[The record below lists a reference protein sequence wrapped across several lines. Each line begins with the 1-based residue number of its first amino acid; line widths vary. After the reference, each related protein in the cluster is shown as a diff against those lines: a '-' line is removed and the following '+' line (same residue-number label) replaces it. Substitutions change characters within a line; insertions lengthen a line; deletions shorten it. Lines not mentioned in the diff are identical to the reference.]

1 MIKQKSIIELIEK
14 KKEKFTSL
22 SDRVFD
28 TPETLFKEYKS
39 VKEHINC
46 LEAEGFKITKNL
58 CNMPT
63 AVMGETG
70 DKGPIIAFLGEFD
83 ALPNLSQVPFISQP
97 SPVIKNGNGHG
108 CGHNLLG
115 AASLLA
121 ASVVKDWIKLK
132 KTNGQIRYYGC
143 PAEEGGAAK
152 TYMAREGIFKDVD
165 IAISWH
171 PATFNAVNRPFS
183 LANTRIDFMFSGKA
197 AHASSAPHLG
207 RSALDAAELMSVGV
221 NYLREHMPSSARVHY
236 SYLNSGGNSVN
247 VIPDKAAVRYLIRA
261 SNLEQLR
268 NLIERIEKIAE
279 GASLMTETSFNKK
292 IFSGVSNLLGNRV
305 LEKVMQEQFEK
316 LGPVIF
322 DMEDHSFANKI
333 RDTLTSDEIASS
345 FDRVGIETPKNMT
358 FCDFVAPLDGNST
371 YGVGSTDVGDV
382 SWNVPTVQ
390 ARVATCAV
398 GTPFHTWQLVAQG
411 KTKAAHKGMVH
422 AAKIMALTAIELFK
436 NPVLINSAKQEH
448 LEKILETP
456 YRCPIPPDINPPI
469 ILQSHSDE

>member
-1 MIKQKSIIELIEK
+1 MINQESIIGLIEK
-14 KKEKFTSL
+14 KKEIFTSL

-28 TPETLFKEYKS
+28 TPETLFMEYKS

-63 AVMGETG
+63 AVMGEAG

-83 ALPNLSQVPFISQP
+83 ALPGLSQMPFEAQP
-97 SPVIKNGNGHG
+97 SPVTKNGNGHG

-121 ASVVKDWIKLK
+121 ASAVKDWISLK
-132 KTNGQIRYYGC
+132 KINGQIRYYGC

-152 TYMAREGIFKDVD
+152 TYMAREGVFKDVD

-171 PATFNAVNRPFS
+171 PATFNAVNRPIS

-197 AHASSAPHLG
+197 AHAAAAPHLG
-207 RSALDAAELMSVGV
+207 RSALDAVELMNVGA
-221 NYLREHMPSSARVHY
+221 NYLREHMPSTARVHY

-261 SNLEQLR
+261 SDLKQLWNLV
-268 NLIERIEKIAE
+268 ERVEKIAE
-279 GASLMTETSFNKK
+279 GASLMTETSVSKK
-292 IFSGVSNLLGNRV
+292 IFSGVSNLLGNRI
-305 LEKVMQEQFEK
+305 LEKVMQEQFER

-322 DMEDHSFANKI
+322 NMEDHSFANKI
-333 RDTLTSDEIASS
+333 RETLTSHEIASS
-345 FDRVGIETPKNMT
+345 FDRIDMKTPKNLT
-358 FCDFVAPLDGNST
+358 FCDFVAPLDGNSE

-411 KTKAAHKGMVH
+411 KSKAAHKGMVH
-422 AAKIMALTAIELFK
+422 AAKIMALTAIELLK
-436 NPVLINSAKQEH
+436 NSALIHRAKQEH
-448 LEKILETP
+448 LEKIKETP
-456 YRCPIPPDINPPI
+456 YRCPIPLDVSPPI
-469 ILQSHSDE
+469 IMQSHSDE

>member
-1 MIKQKSIIELIEK
+1 MS
-14 KKEKFTSL
+14 
-22 SDRVFD
+22 
-28 TPETLFKEYKS
+28 
-39 VKEHINC
+39 
-46 LEAEGFKITKNL
+46 EAEGFKITKNL

-132 KTNGQIRYYGC
+132 KINGQIRYYGC

-261 SNLEQLR
+261 SNLEQLW

-279 GASLMTETSFNKK
+279 GASLMTETSFNKR
-292 IFSGVSNLLGNRV
+292 FSGVSNLLGNRV

-322 DMEDHSFANKI
+322 DMEDHSFAKKI
-333 RDTLTSDEIASS
+333 R
-345 FDRVGIETPKNMT
+345 
-358 FCDFVAPLDGNST
+358 
-371 YGVGSTDVGDV
+371 
-382 SWNVPTVQ
+382 
-390 ARVATCAV
+390 
-398 GTPFHTWQLVAQG
+398 
-411 KTKAAHKGMVH
+411 
-422 AAKIMALTAIELFK
+422 EL
-436 NPVLINSAKQEH
+436 
-448 LEKILETP
+448 
-456 YRCPIPPDINPPI
+456 
-469 ILQSHSDE
+469 

>member
-1 MIKQKSIIELIEK
+1 M
-14 KKEKFTSL
+14 
-22 SDRVFD
+22 
-28 TPETLFKEYKS
+28 
-39 VKEHINC
+39 
-46 LEAEGFKITKNL
+46 
-58 CNMPT
+58 
-63 AVMGETG
+63 
-70 DKGPIIAFLGEFD
+70 
-83 ALPNLSQVPFISQP
+83 
-97 SPVIKNGNGHG
+97 
-108 CGHNLLG
+108 
-115 AASLLA
+115 
-121 ASVVKDWIKLK
+121 
-132 KTNGQIRYYGC
+132 
-143 PAEEGGAAK
+143 
-152 TYMAREGIFKDVD
+152 
-165 IAISWH
+165 
-171 PATFNAVNRPFS
+171 
-183 LANTRIDFMFSGKA
+183 
-197 AHASSAPHLG
+197 
-207 RSALDAAELMSVGV
+207 
-221 NYLREHMPSSARVHY
+221 
-236 SYLNSGGNSVN
+236 
-247 VIPDKAAVRYLIRA
+247 RYLIRA
-261 SNLEQLR
+261 SNLEQLW

-322 DMEDHSFANKI
+322 DMEDHSFAKKI
-333 RDTLTSDEIASS
+333 RETLTSDEIASS

-436 NPVLINSAKQEH
+436 NPALINSAKQEH